1 MPACVL
7 LLPSFAMIVISH
19 LVDENTV
26 VEDVSTLALK
36 RWGLG
41 QVSRREDYTISYPS
55 NYEFKNW
62 CYKPSKGAWAKFQGG
77 CYLEDIP
84 MEAGARRRA
93 LWSPAYADPSSY
105 HSPAVLR
112 EDNLFGVLGSLS
124 LNNVFSRTFEV
135 SAEVKDYNDLIQTA
149 SSSSSLRRQT

>member
-1 MPACVL
+1 MNSRTGATSHPRGL
-7 LLPSFAMIVISH
+7 GPSF
-19 LVDENTV
+19 
-26 VEDVSTLALK
+26 
-36 RWGLG
+36 
-41 QVSRREDYTISYPS
+41 
-55 NYEFKNW
+55 
-62 CYKPSKGAWAKFQGG
+62 KFQGG

-84 MEAGARRRA
+84 REAGARRRA

-105 HSPAVLR
+105 HSPALLR

-135 SAEVKDYNDLIQTA
+135 SAVVKDYNDLIQTA